1 MQQCGNGAGSPS
13 HVHVT
18 QFVVD
23 LQVPRPGQ
31 EHCSGVPP
39 QSIVALQAAKT
50 VVVESNITNE
60 RAALANPNDA
70 KIQLICLLIVIAS
83 SAEVSRQG
91 TGEWEINEHARKQR
105 LVRIQTLSRTA
116 AEYYQARGK
125 SNPPSD
131 VVNPKLKCHPNAQGA
146 KLSAALGPAWR
157 LASEWEIILTNPS
170 QVSSL
175 LKSYGSRLLFPAH
188 VSGL

>member
-1 MQQCGNGAGSPS
+1 MQQCGNGVGSPS
-13 HVHVT
+13 HEHVT

-23 LQVPRPGQ
+23 LQVPTPGQ

-50 VVVESNITNE
+50 VVVESNITSE

-91 TGEWEINEHARKQR
+91 TGEWKINEHARKQR
-105 LVRIQTLSRTA
+105 LVRLQTLLRTA
-116 AEYYQARGK
+116 AEYSQVKGK
-125 SNPPSD
+125 STTERC
-131 VVNPKLKCHPNAQGA
+131 V
-146 KLSAALGPAWR
+146 
-157 LASEWEIILTNPS
+157 
-170 QVSSL
+170 
-175 LKSYGSRLLFPAH
+175 
-188 VSGL
+188 